1 MTTVNINNNDI
12 LGKVNSINLLSH
24 LNDVEVFNNNRDDL
38 QELKNNLN
46 IKDIA
51 DELTKLK
58 NALNGVEEFTNDNDP
73 KIKLLKDLFS
83 NSSVAAAS
91 NRGFALKEPVAAPAP
106 SASVKA
112 QDALYETL
120 FQEPAPVTAQA
131 PVTSDKT
138 GDDEGTNRQEGE
150 NSQFQQ
156 MHSSILYNEKET
168 NSNPQIYSVEGKVGL
183 TPEQQKEFDRI
194 NKNLNKQNKDEI
206 NLNNLSTK
214 TPIKSFNY
222 ETSKSGKTIQ
232 WGNNPIWIGK
242 IYTDERGE
250 YKEGGY
256 NVFMK
261 DDGFSVVDKI
271 PLNPAVLFSGENA
284 TIAKDGSNNYVLL
297 NEKDEGQGYGFV
309 FEYKGTVGTLSSY
322 FGIDEGKTGGKKKS
336 KSKRTKKNGSLKKR
350 K

>member
-91 NRGFALKEPVAAPAP
+91 NRGFALKEPVAAPA
-106 SASVKA
+106 
-112 QDALYETL
+112 QDALYETV
-120 FQEPAPVTAQA
+120 FQKPAPVTAQA

-156 MHSSILYNEKET
+156 MHSNILYNEKET
-168 NSNPQIYSVEGKVGL
+168 NSNPQIYSVEGKVV

-194 NKNLNKQNKDEI
+194 NKNLNKQGKHEI
-206 NLNNLSTK
+206 KLNNLSTI
-214 TPIKSFNY
+214 PPSIG
-222 ETSKSGKTIQ
+222 ESGMAIQ

-256 NVFMK
+256 DVFMK
-261 DDGFSVVDKI
+261 NDGFSVVDKM

-297 NEKDEGQGYGFV
+297 EKDKKNNYGFV